1 MSPYYVLG
9 NMPDV
14 TSVPSHDSLVVLQ
27 GGNYYF
33 HFKEAKVLRAEIP
46 FLVSCSQQAEDLGF
60 KLKNPALHFVLAENQ
75 V

>member
-1 MSPYYVLG
+1 
-9 NMPDV
+9 MPDA

-33 HFKEAKVLRAEIP
+33 HFKETKVLRAEIL

-60 KLKNPALHFVLAENQ
+60 KLKKPCLAFCPG
-75 V
+75 